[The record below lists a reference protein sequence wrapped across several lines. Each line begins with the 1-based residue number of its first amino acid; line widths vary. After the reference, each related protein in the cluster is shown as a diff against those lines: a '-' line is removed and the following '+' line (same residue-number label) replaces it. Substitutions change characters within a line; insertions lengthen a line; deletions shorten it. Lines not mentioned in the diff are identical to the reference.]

1 MLDPAR
7 LLRLRVAAGL
17 PPMFAHNEG
26 FDDYPAK
33 VIDLR
38 KGLPLP

>member
-1 MLDPAR
+1 VFIDYAS
-7 LLRLRVAAGL
+7 L

-26 FDDYPAK
+26 FDDYPGK

-38 KGLPLP
+38 KGLPLPGEIE